1 MSGRPA
7 PSLASVPV
15 NVATMDE
22 HWVKK
27 TDRLF
32 LGGQVAAAFSYRR
45 GEIDELIERA
55 SDDEVLE
62 ADVDRWARGL
72 GEGHELEAPSV
83 DLDRATL
90 SKPVRIEVDCT
101 DKPGIRMSS
110 TELYGANV
118 RRPGY
123 RFESR
128 IPVTG
133 DANLLRSELPG
144 THPLLATISS
154 GEIVRV
160 WEWPDELG
168 PEAFQREVGEY
179 KALLAR
185 SVDVVTAAVQAENGT
200 LVEHAKKSIEARREA
215 ILKEREFLGKLTIPV
230 VRADDEP
237 QEFGPPPIARVETPA
252 QKIDSA
258 NPEAGDQAAQPQLDE
273 FYGHIISV
281 IRVVGR
287 GMERTPDSFSS
298 ADEEALR
305 DHFLLALNTH
315 YRGATYAEAFNKDGK
330 TDILIRVH
338 NRNAFIGECKW
349 WSGSKALE
357 EALVQLFGY
366 TTWRDSRVA
375 LIFFVPTK
383 EITKTIESAREA
395 FEQRGEFIEWL
406 PNGEEGELACRM
418 RWPDDAER
426 VATLTALFVHLPR
439 S

>member
-1 MSGRPA
+1 
-7 PSLASVPV
+7 
-15 NVATMDE
+15 MDE
-22 HWVKK
+22 HWVEK

-32 LGGQVAAAFSYRR
+32 LGEHVVAAFSYRR
-45 GEIDELIERA
+45 GEIDELIAKA

-62 ADVDRWARGL
+62 ADVDQWARGL
-72 GEGHELEAPSV
+72 GADHEMEAPSI
-83 DLDRATL
+83 DLDEATL
-90 SKPVRIEVDCT
+90 TKPVRVEVNCA
-101 DKPGIRMSS
+101 DKPGIRMSA
-110 TELYGANV
+110 TELYGGNV

-128 IPVTG
+128 VPVAG

-144 THPLLATISS
+144 THPLLATITN
-154 GEIVRV
+154 GQIVRV
-160 WEWPDELG
+160 WEWPDQLG
-168 PEAFQREVGEY
+168 PDAFQREVGEY
-179 KALLAR
+179 KALLGR
-185 SVDVVTAAVQAENGT
+185 SVEAVTAAVQTENGT
-200 LVEHAKKSIEARREA
+200 LAAHAKKSIEDRREE

-237 QEFGPPPIARVETPA
+237 REFGPPPIERVETPA
-252 QKIDSA
+252 QRIDSA
-258 NPEAGDQAAQPQLDE
+258 DPDAGDQVAQPQLDE
-273 FYGHIISV
+273 FYGHIVSV

-298 ADEEALR
+298 ADEETLR

-349 WSGSKALE
+349 WSGPKALE
-357 EALVQLFGY
+357 EALAQLFGY

-383 EITKTIESAREA
+383 EITRTIETARGA
-395 FEQRGEFIEWL
+395 IEQRDEFIEWL

>member
-1 MSGRPA
+1 
-7 PSLASVPV
+7 
-15 NVATMDE
+15 MDE
-22 HWVKK
+22 HWVEK

-32 LGGQVAAAFSYRR
+32 LGEHVAAAFSYRR
-45 GEIDELIERA
+45 ADIDELIAKA

-62 ADVDRWARGL
+62 ADVDQWARGL
-72 GEGHELEAPSV
+72 GADHETEAPSI
-83 DLDRATL
+83 DLDEATL
-90 SKPVRIEVDCT
+90 TKPVRVEVNCA
-101 DKPGIRMSS
+101 DKPGIRMSA
-110 TELYGANV
+110 TELYGGNV

-128 IPVTG
+128 VPVAG

-144 THPLLATISS
+144 THPLLATITNSQ
-154 GEIVRV
+154 IVRV

-168 PEAFQREVGEY
+168 PDAFQREVGEY
-179 KALLAR
+179 KALLGR
-185 SVDVVTAAVQAENGT
+185 SVEAVAAAVETENGT
-200 LVEHAKKSIEARREA
+200 LAAHAKKSIEDRREE

-237 QEFGPPPIARVETPA
+237 TEFGPPPIKRIETPA
-252 QKIDSA
+252 QQIEEGAAD
-258 NPEAGDQAAQPQLDE
+258 AGDRIAQPQLDE
-273 FYGHIISV
+273 FYGHIVSV
-281 IRVVGR
+281 IRAVGR
-287 GMERTPDSFSS
+287 GMERTPDSFSA

-315 YRGATYAEAFNKDGK
+315 YRSAAYAEAFNKGGK

-349 WSGSKALE
+349 WSGPKALE
-357 EALVQLFGY
+357 QALTQLFGY
-366 TTWRDSRVA
+366 TTWRDTRVA

-383 EITKTIESAREA
+383 DITRTIESAREA
-395 FEQRGEFIEWL
+395 FEQRDEFMEWL
-406 PNGEEGELACRM
+406 SNEEEGELSCRM

-426 VATLTALFVHLPR
+426 VATLRALFVHLPR